1 MWIPGLKGLN
11 LVKAPVALLCK
22 YCAVKVCFD
31 SLWMLAI
38 LMDKAVVVGDGG
50 GFVGDRVHAVI

>member
-1 MWIPGLKGLN
+1 MQVL
-11 LVKAPVALLCK
+11 
-22 YCAVKVCFD
+22 AVKVCFD

-38 LMDKAVVVGDGG
+38 LMDKAVVVGGGGDGG